1 MGYCISLELND
12 KAPVKKIVEILSNST
27 DGMSGI
33 KGISDNPDEHT
44 YAPDYKNGI
53 SISFRTLKEHDS
65 IFVYKI
71 VKELALIYGVKKK
84 DLQNN
89 INLPFFYYD
98 NEITFILNE
107 EQEQYFNKSTH
118 YTINENGKERIISES
133 EVDQIDEDIDSGKLD
148 SNLMDC
154 IREITYTT
162 EKVKIEYPIQ
172 SGIAKMLFKKSYEK
186 TAKNAIIKAEEVLN
200 LIKG

>member
-33 KGISDNPDEHT
+33 KGISDNPDEHA
-44 YAPDYKNGI
+44 YAPEYKNGI
-53 SISFRTLKEHDS
+53 SISFSALKIHDS
-65 IFVYKI
+65 MLIYKI

-186 TAKNAIIKAEEVLN
+186 NAKNAIIKAEEVLN